1 MKKERFALACALSGM
16 VLLTTSMP
24 SLASPDDLLERGR
37 YLVKIAGC
45 NDCHTAGYS
54 VQAGQVP
61 EEKWLTGD
69 SFGWRGE
76 WGTTYATNL
85 RMSLQGFT
93 EAQWLAYAKSL
104 KPPPADA
111 LVHAQRDEGRG
122 SQGDLSVRSPPRPGG

>member
-1 MKKERFALACALSGM
+1 MKKERFALACAL

-69 SFGWRGE
+69 SFGWRG
-76 WGTTYATNL
+76 GVGHHL
-85 RMSLQGFT
+85 CHQ
-93 EAQWLAYAKSL
+93 
-104 KPPPADA
+104 PADEPA
-111 LVHAQRDEGRG
+111 GIHGGAVAGLCEEPQD
-122 SQGDLSVRSPPRPGG
+122 PPRRCPGSCSTR